1 MGLSP
6 NAPQGCP
13 TNGFDVH
20 RLTCRIDGH
29 SMFPN
34 FCSLAKNNHPDSEIN
49 RRLVASSTSDENSFP
64 GCDSFVNWI
73 SKLTHS
79 RWIMT
84 LCHVSPHLNGPMV
97 VWQGAPKVPVEEM
110 ESSWNVFFSIHPDTV
125 HLHCDWKG
133 LGDSRFWLLYRFL
146 WRALCLHLCISG
158 RYITWRWVFP
168 ETMRWRR
175 SRRGWAVGWAR
186 AQPIR
191 FWIGIFLMRPK
202 GPKEGLRKGHNR
214 GHVILVSECSL

>member
-1 MGLSP
+1 MVIACSRTFVAWLKTTIQTVRSTEGSLHRQPLMKIASQGAILSWTGSP
-6 NAPQGCP
+6 SWHTP
-13 TNGFDVH
+13 DELWRYV
-20 RLTCRIDGH
+20 TCRHIWMVQWWFG
-29 SMFPN
+29 
-34 FCSLAKNNHPDSEIN
+34 
-49 RRLVASSTSDENSFP
+49 R
-64 GCDSFVNWI
+64 
-73 SKLTHS
+73 
-79 RWIMT
+79 
-84 LCHVSPHLNGPMV
+84 GP
-97 VWQGAPKVPVEEM
+97 PKYQLRKWRVREM
-110 ESSWNVFFSIHPDTV
+110 YFFSIHPDTV

-133 LGDSRFWLLYRFL
+133 LGDSRFWLLYSFL

-158 RYITWRWVFP
+158 RYIAWRWVFP